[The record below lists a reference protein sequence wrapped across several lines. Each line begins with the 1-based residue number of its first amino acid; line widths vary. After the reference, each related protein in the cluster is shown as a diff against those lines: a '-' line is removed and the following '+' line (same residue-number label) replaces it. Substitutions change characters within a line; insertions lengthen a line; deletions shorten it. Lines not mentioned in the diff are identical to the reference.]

1 MRKLTTKIKKTKE
14 PIKLKVKTEEME
26 QKTEVEKMVGKKVEI
41 VVEVGV
47 VARIQETQI
56 FRLF

>member
-1 MRKLTTKIKKTKE
+1 MRKLTTIKKTKE

-47 VARIQETQI
+47 VVRIQGTQI
-56 FRLF
+56 FRLL

>member
-1 MRKLTTKIKKTKE
+1 MRKLTTIKKTKE
-14 PIKLKVKTEEME
+14 PIKLKVETEEME
-26 QKTEVEKMVGKKVEI
+26 HKTEVKKMVGKEVEI

-47 VARIQETQI
+47 VVGIQGTQI